1 MLSKIVFARLTSA
14 CVVASLLLISACSS
28 TPEDESLLPA
38 ELIDF
43 AAIAK
48 VKKQWSTR
56 VGDGQGGKYNRLQ
69 PVIVEDVIYAASA
82 EGEIVAL
89 NKDDGKRIWK
99 IDLDEALSGGVGAT
113 SRQLFVGSVN
123 GEVIAIDTATGEEQ
137 WRADVKSEILA
148 APASRANV
156 VAVQAFD
163 GNIYGLSTE
172 DGSRLWR
179 YDSSRPV
186 LTLRAS
192 ATPVIRDNTVYAG
205 LSNGRVVALDLN
217 SGQVRWEARIAIP
230 QGDSEIERIVD
241 VNGSPLV
248 MNNEIYA
255 ISYQGRLLRMDRSS
269 GRPQWAFKASSDG
282 GLSEG
287 FGNVYFTADDGSIFA
302 VNRDSGSLTWQQ
314 TLLAN
319 RQLSSPT
326 AFSNYVIVG
335 DFEGYLHVL
344 SQVDGQMVARTKLGS
359 DGIRARIIS
368 DGRLIY
374 VFGNK
379 GHLTAYRISR
389 NK

>member
-1 MLSKIVFARLTSA
+1 
-14 CVVASLLLISACSS
+14 
-28 TPEDESLLPA
+28 
-38 ELIDF
+38 
-43 AAIAK
+43 
-48 VKKQWSTR
+48 
-56 VGDGQGGKYNRLQ
+56 
-69 PVIVEDVIYAASA
+69 VIVDDGIYAASA

-269 GRPQWAFKASSDG
+269 GRSQWAFKASSDG

>member
-1 MLSKIVFARLTSA
+1 
-14 CVVASLLLISACSS
+14 
-28 TPEDESLLPA
+28 
-38 ELIDF
+38 
-43 AAIAK
+43 
-48 VKKQWSTR
+48 
-56 VGDGQGGKYNRLQ
+56 
-69 PVIVEDVIYAASA
+69 
-82 EGEIVAL
+82 
-89 NKDDGKRIWK
+89 
-99 IDLDEALSGGVGAT
+99 
-113 SRQLFVGSVN
+113 
-123 GEVIAIDTATGEEQ
+123 
-137 WRADVKSEILA
+137 
-148 APASRANV
+148 
-156 VAVQAFD
+156 
-163 GNIYGLSTE
+163 
-172 DGSRLWR
+172 
-179 YDSSRPV
+179 V

>member
-1 MLSKIVFARLTSA
+1 MLSKTVFGRLTSA
-14 CVVASLLLISACSS
+14 CFVASLLTISACSS

-43 AAIAK
+43 EATAK
-48 VKKQWSTR
+48 LTKQWSTR

-89 NKDDGKRIWK
+89 NKGDGKRLWK
-99 IDLDEALSGGVGAT
+99 TDLDEGLSGGVGAT

-123 GEVIAIDTATGEEQ
+123 GEVIAVDALTGEEQ

-148 APASRANV
+148 APASRGNV

-192 ATPVIRDNTVYAG
+192 AAPVIRDNTVYAG
-205 LSNGRVVALDLN
+205 LANGRVVALDLN
-217 SGQVRWEARIAIP
+217 SGQVRWEARVAIP

-248 MNNEIYA
+248 MSNEIYA
-255 ISYQGRLLRMDRSS
+255 ISYQGRLLRIDRSS
-269 GRPQWAFKASSDG
+269 GRPQWEFKASSDG

-287 FGNVYFTADDGSIFA
+287 FGNVYFSGQDGSIFA
-302 VNRDSGSLTWQQ
+302 VNRDTGSLTWEQ

-319 RQLSSPT
+319 RQLSTPK
-326 AFSNYVIVG
+326 AYSNYVIVG

-359 DGIRARIIS
+359 DGIRADILS
-368 DGRLIY
+368 DGKLIY

-379 GHLTAYRISR
+379 GHLTAYRIKR
-389 NK
+389 K